1 MNRPETPFRL
11 EPCLLDDARG
21 ELLDLLTELPAA
33 ATALAARL
41 HPKTAANLADLVRV
55 MNCYYSNLIEGHNPR
70 PRDIERALA
79 NELDADEPRRNL
91 QLEARQH
98 IRLQGLIDRAFAEG
112 SLPDPASTEF
122 IRYLHREFYRDAPA
136 TMLELKGAGRDFP
149 MTPGEPRARPEHDV
163 EVGRHQPPSSSLVP
177 ELMAYFAER
186 YAFERLGPAKRLLAL
201 PAAHHRFNYIHPF
214 PDGNGRVSRL
224 MSHAMALKAGIG
236 AHGLWS
242 ISRGLARGLAS
253 RTEYKSMMDHADM
266 PRQGDLD
273 GRGNLSQRALE
284 EFSLWFLRVCRDQ
297 IRFMTEMFRLDGLA
311 ARLTTYAERSGWR
324 AEAATLLVE
333 TMNRGE
339 IARGDAQII
348 TRLKER
354 TGRDVL
360 AMLLAEGVLGSDTA
374 KGPVSLRFPAKCL
387 DIVFPQLFLET

>member
-1 MNRPETPFRL
+1 
-11 EPCLLDDARG
+11 
-21 ELLDLLTELPAA
+21 
-33 ATALAARL
+33 
-41 HPKTAANLADLVRV
+41 
-55 MNCYYSNLIEGHNPR
+55 MNCYYSNLIEGHNTR

-79 NELDADEPRRNL
+79 NDLDADEPRRNL

-98 IRLQGLIDRAFAEG
+98 IRLQELIDRAFSEG
-112 SLPDPASTEF
+112 TLQDPASSEF
-122 IRYLHREFYRDAPA
+122 IRYLHREFYRDAPEVW
-136 TMLELKGAGRDFP
+136 LRLKGAGREFL
-149 MTPGEPRARPEHDV
+149 MTPGEPRSRPEHEV
-163 EVGRHQPPSSSLVP
+163 AVGRHQPPSSAVVTQF
-177 ELMAYFAER
+177 MDYFATR

-201 PAAHHRFNYIHPF
+201 PAAHHRLNYIHPF
-214 PDGNGRVSRL
+214 SDGNGRVSRL

-273 GRGNLSQRALE
+273 GRGTLSQQALE
-284 EFSLWFLRVCRDQ
+284 EFSLWYLRVCHDQ
-297 IRFMTEMFRLDGLA
+297 IRFMTEMFNLDGLA
-311 ARLTTYAERSGWR
+311 ARLTTYVERNGWR
-324 AEAATLLVE
+324 PQAATLLVE
-333 TMNRGE
+333 VLNRGE

-360 AMLLAEGVLGSDTA
+360 ATLLAEGMLGSDTT
-374 KGPVSLRFPAKCL
+374 KGPVSLRFPSKSL
-387 DIVFPQLFLET
+387 DILFPQLFLET